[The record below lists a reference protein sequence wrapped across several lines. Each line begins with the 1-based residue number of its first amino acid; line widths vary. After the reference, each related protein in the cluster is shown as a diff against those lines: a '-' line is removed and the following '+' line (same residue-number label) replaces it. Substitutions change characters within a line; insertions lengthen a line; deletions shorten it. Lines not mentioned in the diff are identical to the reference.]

1 MRPKSLVLL
10 ILALGC
16 GLIAAVGINQILA
29 TPSADV
35 KTVGIVVAKN
45 EIQKGN
51 VIKPDD
57 IRLQE
62 WHVDAL
68 PEGAIT
74 KVDDL
79 ADRRVKNL
87 IVPGEAILEKKLV
100 PKGVSDNEIPPG
112 MKAVTVQVDARTGLS
127 GLISPGDNVDVVHSS
142 SAGMNKAAVTKV
154 LFKNVKVHAIDTMT
168 DRPDAG
174 EKA

>member
-1 MRPKSLVLL
+1 SRFVGGSFGGKATMRPKSLVLL

-62 WHVDAL
+62 WHVDGV
-68 PEGAIT
+68 PEGPIT
-74 KVDDL
+74 KIEAL

-87 IVPGEAILEKKLV
+87 IVPGKAILEKKLV
-100 PKGVSDNEIPPG
+100 AKGLTDNEIPAG
-112 MKAVTVQVDARTGLS
+112 MKVVTVQVDAQTGLS
-127 GLISPGDNVDVVHSS
+127 GLINPGDNVDVVHS
-142 SAGMNKAAVTKV
+142 A
-154 LFKNVKVHAIDTMT
+154 
-168 DRPDAG
+168 
-174 EKA
+174 